1 MNASFLYIEAS
12 FNNSGE
18 PVFSVYDGRTHL
30 NLLLKTTDP
39 KHLAQCLIKEQDTP
53 GSLRSFLNLAY
64 PDLPYENP
72 IPKTSPK
79 SILDIFNLD

>member
-1 MNASFLYIEAS
+1 MNASFLYIEAA
-12 FNNSGE
+12 FNDSGE
-18 PVFSVYDGRTHL
+18 PVFSVFDGRSDK

-39 KHLAQCLIKEQDTP
+39 GLLADCLIKEQDSP

-64 PDLPYENP
+64 PELPNE
-72 IPKTSPK
+72 SK

>member
-1 MNASFLYIEAS
+1 MNASFLYVEAS

-18 PVFSVYDGRTHL
+18 PVFSVFDGRTHL

-39 KHLAQCLIKEQDTP
+39 KHLAQCLIKEQDSP

-64 PDLPYENP
+64 PELPNES
-72 IPKTSPK
+72 PKPKK
-79 SILDIFNLD
+79 SILDIFDLE

>member
-1 MNASFLYIEAS
+1 MKASFLYIEAS
-12 FNNSGE
+12 INSLGE
-18 PVFSVYDGRTHL
+18 PIFSVFDGRSDL